1 MAAAAANLA
10 DNHAAAAVP
19 PLFRHHRPCTTP
31 STPSLHQKRRGH
43 HVLPFTR
50 SSSFAPPSP
59 HSRRHH
65 CSSSFAPPSLH
76 LAPPRVL
83 LPQPQTNHPAVPLAI
98 IFSVAPPDRA
108 VHHLFC
114 STAPSPSSR
123 AERHREHTTAEPP
136 HLHLL
141 ASTADLQPRRPTT
154 ASHQR
159 LHLHLREPVPSPP
172 VTVAL
177 HPYTSAHQ
185 IGKEDTPHLQSPSS
199 RCQLHHHFC
208 ILVHHYRN
216 MQQQRKRFTICT
228 LRHYHEPALRST
240 SPERKTSPENGSSC
254 RHCTLAAKV

>member
-1 MAAAAANLA
+1 MPCGNPHLLKLANQNKPRVIILPSP
-10 DNHAAAAVP
+10 NLPIRFCHVIIFISQNP
-19 PLFRHHRPCTTP
+19 NPKLRHHRPCTTP

-65 CSSSFAPPSLH
+65 YSSSFAPPSLH

-123 AERHREHTTAEPP
+123 AERHREHTTTAEPP

-141 ASTADLQPRRPTT
+141 ASASAATT
-154 ASHQR
+154 R
-159 LHLHLREPVPSPP
+159 
-172 VTVAL
+172 
-177 HPYTSAHQ
+177 TSAA
-185 IGKEDTPHLQSPSS
+185 IAPATTTPHRRTTMNHRAVTREGEECESETL
-199 RCQLHHHFC
+199 
-208 ILVHHYRN
+208 ILEREN
-216 MQQQRKRFTICT
+216 
-228 LRHYHEPALRST
+228 ALPRVSI
-240 SPERKTSPENGSSC
+240 
-254 RHCTLAAKV
+254 

>member
-1 MAAAAANLA
+1 MPCGNPHLLKLANQNKPPAAANLA
-10 DNHAAAAVP
+10 DIHAAAAVS
-19 PLFRHHRPCTTP
+19 PLLHHHRPCTTP

-65 CSSSFAPPSLH
+65 YSSSFAPPSLH

-114 STAPSPSSR
+114 STAPSPSCR
-123 AERHREHTTAEPP
+123 AERHREHTTTPEPP

-141 ASTADLQPRRPTT
+141 ASASAATTRTSAATAPATT
-154 ASHQR
+154 APHR
-159 LHLHLREPVPSPP
+159 RTTMNHRAVTREGEECESE
-172 VTVAL
+172 TL
-177 HPYTSAHQ
+177 
-185 IGKEDTPHLQSPSS
+185 
-199 RCQLHHHFC
+199 
-208 ILVHHYRN
+208 ILEGDS
-216 MQQQRKRFTICT
+216 
-228 LRHYHEPALRST
+228 LRHVSASDRTVKLVNWST
-240 SPERKTSPENGSSC
+240 LVNWSKSAVNSGQNC
-254 RHCTLAAKV
+254 KYG